1 MYHLGENTMFGI
13 EQQTLIGISL
23 IAAGFLAANFIW
35 LYLHGWLKR
44 RAIKQVRRELS
55 NIMPITVEQ
64 LEAERR
70 LNAARAQLEMQ
81 HLLTR
86 IAEIELREAEA
97 EAKVTESMNVIDRL
111 NHTVELLN
119 LDLAARK
126 TREKL
131 TMYSSLDKP
140 QDSTDQEPNK

>member
-1 MYHLGENTMFGI
+1 MFGI

-44 RAIKQVRRELS
+44 RSIKKVRRELS
-55 NIMPITVEQ
+55 NIMPITIEQ

-70 LNAARAQLEMQ
+70 LNAARTRLEIQ

-86 IAEIELREAEA
+86 IAEIELRESEA
-97 EAKVTESMNVIDRL
+97 EAKVTESMSIIDRL
-111 NHTVELLN
+111 NHRVELLN

-126 TREKL
+126 KREEL
-131 TMYSSLDKP
+131 TLYSSLDKP
-140 QDSTDQEPNK
+140 SEDTTETQ